1 MDQRLILLTQLIKLG
16 VAAAI
21 ASALVRSRDFKRL
34 LFLEESTLRQR
45 IALVIFIA
53 VPYLLGVWVRQSVK
67 NFLAADEA
75 FEATLLMGVLGG
87 PTAGAF
93 GAVLV
98 SLPALMHGEYATLPF
113 NLAVGLIA
121 GVLRDVATDREEIW
135 SFSPFIDLS
144 IYRWIR
150 KMLRHPQ
157 IDWQT
162 SFFWVIV
169 LLQMARVEVGRR
181 AHGEI
186 FYVDA
191 APWLPLI
198 AMYATTVATV
208 AIPLKIWNAA
218 RVQLKLEEHERLL
231 LQARMEA
238 LQSQINPHFLFN
250 TLNSISSLVRVEPD
264 TARLLIVKL
273 ANILRRLLRQT
284 EAFLTLREELEFVD
298 DYLDIEVVRF
308 GPEKLR
314 VVKEVEP
321 GSLNS
326 MVPSMLLQPL
336 VENSIKHGLSPRI
349 EGGSITLRSRLT
361 DDRVTIELEDDGVGM
376 STGDGWEESVWPSSG
391 GTGIGVQNVI
401 ERLKDVYGDA
411 ASMTVRSR
419 DGSGTVVSLGLQR
432 RQSESFQLAGHEH
445 ESGDRQLFLHA
456 VLLAEEQHAI
466 ANAFA
471 LRQPLGGSAFGPVP
485 DHKQPRRN
493 ALAYTIKNLD
503 HVLHALDWAE
513 IGQMHQQTL
522 MLAGKL
528 CAPLLGGGVAQV
540 K

>member
-34 LFLEESTLRQR
+34 LFLQDANLRQR
-45 IALVIFIA
+45 ISLIIFIA

-75 FEATLLMGVLGG
+75 FEAILLMGVLGG
-87 PTAGAF
+87 PTAGAV

-98 SLPALMHGEYATLPF
+98 SLPALVHGEYATLPF

-121 GVLRDVATDREEIW
+121 GVLRDAATDREEIW

-314 VVKEVEP
+314 VVKEIEP

-336 VENSIKHGLSPRI
+336 VENSIKHGLSSKI
-349 EGGSITLRSRLT
+349 DGGSIYLRSQISNEH
-361 DDRVTIELEDDGVGM
+361 VTIEVEDDGVGM
-376 STGDGWEESVWPSSG
+376 ASVQLLERPTGLGEG
-391 GTGIGVQNVI
+391 GIGMANVA
-401 ERLKDVYGDA
+401 ERLKVLYGDTA
-411 ASMTVRSR
+411 RMTIDSRNGTGTLVRLRLPVLPGALYDERS
-419 DGSGTVVSLGLQR
+419 STR
-432 RQSESFQLAGHEH
+432 R
-445 ESGDRQLFLHA
+445 
-456 VLLAEEQHAI
+456 
-466 ANAFA
+466 
-471 LRQPLGGSAFGPVP
+471 
-485 DHKQPRRN
+485 
-493 ALAYTIKNLD
+493 
-503 HVLHALDWAE
+503 
-513 IGQMHQQTL
+513 
-522 MLAGKL
+522 
-528 CAPLLGGGVAQV
+528 
-540 K
+540 

>member
-34 LFLEESTLRQR
+34 LFLQDANLRQR
-45 IALVIFIA
+45 ISLIIFIA

-75 FEATLLMGVLGG
+75 FEAILLMGVLGG
-87 PTAGAF
+87 PTAGAV

-98 SLPALMHGEYATLPF
+98 SLPALVHGEYATLPF

-121 GVLRDVATDREEIW
+121 GVLRDAATDREEIW

-181 AHGEI
+181 AHGQI

-314 VVKEVEP
+314 VVKEIEP

-361 DDRVTIELEDDGVGM
+361 DDRLTIELEDDGVGM

-391 GTGIGVQNVI
+391 GTGIGMQNVI
-401 ERLKDVYGDA
+401 ERLKVLYGDA

-419 DGSGTVVSLGLQR
+419 DGSGTVVSLELPR
-432 RQSESFQLAGHEH
+432 MDEAAVAELTPAALPAA
-445 ESGDRQLFLHA
+445 SGAARY
-456 VLLAEEQHAI
+456 VTRSST
-466 ANAFA
+466 
-471 LRQPLGGSAFGPVP
+471 LR
-485 DHKQPRRN
+485 
-493 ALAYTIKNLD
+493 
-503 HVLHALDWAE
+503 
-513 IGQMHQQTL
+513 
-522 MLAGKL
+522 
-528 CAPLLGGGVAQV
+528 
-540 K
+540 

>member
-34 LFLEESTLRQR
+34 LFLQDANLRQR
-45 IALVIFIA
+45 ISLIIFIA

-75 FEATLLMGVLGG
+75 FEAILLMGVLGG
-87 PTAGAF
+87 PTAGAV

-98 SLPALMHGEYATLPF
+98 SLPALVHGEYATLPF

-121 GVLRDVATDREEIW
+121 GVLRDAATDREEIW

-181 AHGEI
+181 AHGQI

-314 VVKEVEP
+314 VVKEIEP

-361 DDRVTIELEDDGVGM
+361 DDRLTIELEDDGVGM
-376 STGDGWEESVWPSSG
+376 STSDGWEESVWPSSG
-391 GTGIGVQNVI
+391 GTGIGMQNVI
-401 ERLKDVYGDA
+401 ERLKVLYGDA

-419 DGSGTVVSLGLQR
+419 DGSGTVVSLELPR
-432 RQSESFQLAGHEH
+432 MDEAAVAELTPAALPAT
-445 ESGDRQLFLHA
+445 SGAARYVA
-456 VLLAEEQHAI
+456 RSST
-466 ANAFA
+466 
-471 LRQPLGGSAFGPVP
+471 LR
-485 DHKQPRRN
+485 
-493 ALAYTIKNLD
+493 
-503 HVLHALDWAE
+503 
-513 IGQMHQQTL
+513 
-522 MLAGKL
+522 
-528 CAPLLGGGVAQV
+528 
-540 K
+540 

>member
-1 MDQRLILLTQLIKLG
+1 
-16 VAAAI
+16 
-21 ASALVRSRDFKRL
+21 
-34 LFLEESTLRQR
+34 
-45 IALVIFIA
+45 
-53 VPYLLGVWVRQSVK
+53 
-67 NFLAADEA
+67 
-75 FEATLLMGVLGG
+75 
-87 PTAGAF
+87 
-93 GAVLV
+93 
-98 SLPALMHGEYATLPF
+98 
-113 NLAVGLIA
+113 
-121 GVLRDVATDREEIW
+121 
-135 SFSPFIDLS
+135 
-144 IYRWIR
+144 
-150 KMLRHPQ
+150 MLRHPQ

-181 AHGEI
+181 AHGQI

-314 VVKEVEP
+314 VVKEIEP

-361 DDRVTIELEDDGVGM
+361 DDRLTIELEDDGVGM

-391 GTGIGVQNVI
+391 GTGIGMQNVI
-401 ERLKDVYGDA
+401 ERLKVLYGDA

-419 DGSGTVVSLGLQR
+419 DGSGTVVSLELPR
-432 RQSESFQLAGHEH
+432 MDEAAVAELTPAALPAT
-445 ESGDRQLFLHA
+445 SGAARY
-456 VLLAEEQHAI
+456 VTRSST
-466 ANAFA
+466 
-471 LRQPLGGSAFGPVP
+471 LR
-485 DHKQPRRN
+485 
-493 ALAYTIKNLD
+493 
-503 HVLHALDWAE
+503 
-513 IGQMHQQTL
+513 
-522 MLAGKL
+522 
-528 CAPLLGGGVAQV
+528 
-540 K
+540 

>member
-16 VAAAI
+16 VAAAV

-121 GVLRDVATDREEIW
+121 GVLRDVATEREEIW

-181 AHGEI
+181 AHGQI

-250 TLNSISSLVRVEPD
+250 TLNSISSLVRVQPD

-273 ANILRRLLRQT
+273 AHILRRLLRQT
-284 EAFLTLREELEFVD
+284 EAFLTLREELEFID

-314 VVKEVEP
+314 VVKEIEP

-349 EGGSITLRSRLT
+349 EGGSITLPSRLT
-361 DDRVTIELEDDGVGM
+361 DDRLTIELEDDGVGM
-376 STGDGWEESVWPSSG
+376 SSGENCEESVWPSGS
-391 GTGIGVQNVI
+391 GTGIGMQNVI
-401 ERLKDVYGDA
+401 ERLKVLYGDA

-419 DGSGTVVSLGLQR
+419 DGSGTVVTLELPR
-432 RQSESFQLAGHEH
+432 MDE
-445 ESGDRQLFLHA
+445 
-456 VLLAEEQHAI
+456 AEAAELTPA
-466 ANAFA
+466 A
-471 LRQPLGGSAFGPVP
+471 LPATGARYATRSS
-485 DHKQPRRN
+485 
-493 ALAYTIKNLD
+493 
-503 HVLHALDWAE
+503 
-513 IGQMHQQTL
+513 TL
-522 MLAGKL
+522 R
-528 CAPLLGGGVAQV
+528 
-540 K
+540 

>member
-34 LFLEESTLRQR
+34 LFLQDANLRQR
-45 IALVIFIA
+45 ISLIIFIA

-75 FEATLLMGVLGG
+75 FEAILLMGVLGG
-87 PTAGAF
+87 PTAGAV

-98 SLPALMHGEYATLPF
+98 SLPALVHGEYATLPF

-121 GVLRDVATDREEIW
+121 GVLRDAATDREEIW

-181 AHGEI
+181 AHGQI

-218 RVQLKLEEHERLL
+218 RIQLKLEEHERLL

-250 TLNSISSLVRVEPD
+250 TLNSISSLVRVDPD
-264 TARLLIVKL
+264 TARTLIVKL
-273 ANILRRLLRQT
+273 ANILRRLLRHT
-284 EAFLTLREELEFVD
+284 DAFARLRDELEFID

-308 GPEKLR
+308 GPDKLK
-314 VVKEVEP
+314 VMKFLDP
-321 GSLNS
+321 ASMDA

-336 VENSIKHGLSPRI
+336 VENCIKHGLSPKI
-349 EGGSITLRSRLT
+349 DGGCITLRSRLVG
-361 DDRVTIELEDDGVGM
+361 DKLLLEVQDDGVGM
-376 STGDGWEESVWPSSG
+376 GA
-391 GTGIGVQNVI
+391 TGIWDDIG
-401 ERLKDVYGDA
+401 R
-411 ASMTVRSR
+411 
-419 DGSGTVVSLGLQR
+419 
-432 RQSESFQLAGHEH
+432 ES
-445 ESGDRQLFLHA
+445 
-456 VLLAEEQHAI
+456 
-466 ANAFA
+466 N
-471 LRQPLGGSAFGPVP
+471 GSAPSGIGMANVAERM
-485 DHKQPRRN
+485 K
-493 ALAYTIKNLD
+493 
-503 HVLHALDWAE
+503 VLC
-513 IGQMHQQTL
+513 G
-522 MLAGKL
+522 
-528 CAPLLGGGVAQV
+528 
-540 K
+540 